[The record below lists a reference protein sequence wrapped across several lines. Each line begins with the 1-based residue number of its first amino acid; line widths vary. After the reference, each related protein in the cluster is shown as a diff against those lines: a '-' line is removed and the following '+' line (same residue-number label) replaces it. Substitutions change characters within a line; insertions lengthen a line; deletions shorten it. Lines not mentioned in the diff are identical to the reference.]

1 MNRLFGT
8 DGVRGIAN
16 TELTCELCMQI
27 GRAIAHILSENLNGK
42 KLRVLI
48 GKDTRL
54 SSDMLENAVSA
65 GLCSAG
71 ADVLQ
76 LGVLPT
82 PAVAYLV
89 REYGCDAGIM
99 ISASHN
105 PYEYNGIKVFKS
117 NGYKLPDELEEK
129 IEEIIP
135 RNVTEFSTPIGEK
148 IGCVKKSENAVADYI
163 EHLVSV
169 TDTNFKGYK
178 IALDCANGSS
188 SVTAKEVF
196 TCLGAEVVVINAD
209 PDGVNINKNCGSTR
223 IEALQKCVR
232 ENNCDLGFAFDGD
245 ADRMLAVDNTG
256 SVVDGDKCIA
266 ICAQHLKQLGKL
278 KCNTVVVTVMSNFG
292 FFRFCDKNGI
302 KCEKTKVGDRFVL
315 EKMSENG
322 FCLGGEQSG
331 HIIFL
336 EHATTGD
343 GQLSAIKLLTA
354 LKFSGKT
361 LKELSDEIEA
371 YPQMLIN
378 VTVSDFGKAQFSKDK
393 EIQNAIRQAEKELG
407 DEGRILVRLS
417 GTEPLVR
424 VMLEGKN
431 SDKINELGES
441 VAQVIRERLV

>member
-1 MNRLFGT
+1 
-8 DGVRGIAN
+8 
-16 TELTCELCMQI
+16 
-27 GRAIAHILSENLNGK
+27 
-42 KLRVLI
+42 
-48 GKDTRL
+48 
-54 SSDMLENAVSA
+54 
-65 GLCSAG
+65 
-71 ADVLQ
+71 
-76 LGVLPT
+76 
-82 PAVAYLV
+82 
-89 REYGCDAGIM
+89 
-99 ISASHN
+99 
-105 PYEYNGIKVFKS
+105 
-117 NGYKLPDELEEK
+117 
-129 IEEIIP
+129 
-135 RNVTEFSTPIGEK
+135 
-148 IGCVKKSENAVADYI
+148 
-163 EHLVSV
+163 
-169 TDTNFKGYK
+169 
-178 IALDCANGSS
+178 
-188 SVTAKEVF
+188 
-196 TCLGAEVVVINAD
+196 
-209 PDGVNINKNCGSTR
+209 
-223 IEALQKCVR
+223 
-232 ENNCDLGFAFDGD
+232 
-245 ADRMLAVDNTG
+245 MLAVDNTG

-266 ICAQHLKQLGKL
+266 ICAQHLKQLGRL
-278 KCNTVVVTVMSNFG
+278 KNNTVVVTVMSNFG

-361 LKELSDEIEA
+361 LKELSDEIET